1 MNRGLSGS
9 VIQCIANHPAL
20 GQPIL
25 ATLAVHV
32 QCKYICTVYI
42 QPIIATPAV
51 HVQCKYI
58 CTVNIQPILTT
69 NYTSCICTVY
79 VYIYVHCIFNLY

>member
-1 MNRGLSGS
+1 MIFNLVRMNRGLSGS
-9 VIQCIANHPAL
+9 VIQCVANHPAL

-32 QCKYICTVYI
+32 QCKYILTLYI
-42 QPIIATPAV
+42 QPTLATLVV

-58 CTVNIQPILTT
+58 
-69 NYTSCICTVY
+69 Y
-79 VYIYVHCIFNLY
+79 